1 MTVYKD
7 EPDSICHERMGVTEN
22 FGEEG
27 EENGADTA
35 KFVNRTELER
45 QMAEL
50 QASVKESVKELEAGK
65 RGEAG
70 AKEEA
75 IEPAKKKT
83 KKNKSDEDELAA
95 LQERRGRAR
104 RAVRKCSR
112 ADK

>member
-35 KFVNRTELER
+35 KFVNRTEHER

-50 QASVKESVKELEAGK
+50 QASVKELEAGK